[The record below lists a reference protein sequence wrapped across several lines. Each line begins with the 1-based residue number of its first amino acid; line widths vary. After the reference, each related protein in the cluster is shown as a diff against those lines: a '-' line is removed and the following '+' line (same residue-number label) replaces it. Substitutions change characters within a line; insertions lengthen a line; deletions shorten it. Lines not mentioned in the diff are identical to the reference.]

1 MAGLIRAAAG
11 VISAATTVSD
21 AVGVIGAVGE
31 IAPTHRQ
38 CSIEIMNETK
48 DFSLGN
54 PR

>member
-1 MAGLIRAAAG
+1 MADYIEAAA
-11 VISAATTVSD
+11 TV
-21 AVGVIGAVGE
+21 GGAIAE
-31 IAPTHRQ
+31 MAPTHRQ